1 MIKYTFEKSVAKPV
15 AKSVA
20 KPVAKSVAKPVVSMV
35 FNKNKI
41 FFIKLK

>member
-1 MIKYTFEKSVAKPV
+1 MIKYTFEKS
-15 AKSVA
+15 
-20 KPVAKSVAKPVVSMV
+20 VAKSVAKPVVSMV